1 MSYIP
6 KPGDYF
12 KIATT
17 GFLKGESGVMR
28 ATAVQPTVLIDYVT
42 AEGKRVYNHKL
53 DTDRERSEE
62 FVPARPDEIKRFND
76 TLTATANRLL
86 KLAENTTS

>member
-17 GFLKGESGVMR
+17 GFLKGETQCFR
-28 ATAVQPTVLIDYVT
+28 ATAVQPTVLVDYVT
-42 AEGKRVYNHKL
+42 AEGKRVFKHKL
-53 DTDRERSEE
+53 SEDRERCEE

-86 KLAENTTS
+86 KLAEHKE